1 MSTDQCSTGK
11 VPRNVM
17 PANLCQ
23 SCESYGTEVVEL
35 STSFANPGDNLEAW
49 QTPKF
54 LGHAMKVLEITEE
67 ISEKPRPLGLNED
80 LLLDSTLL
88 SPFFAEA
95 IKRAWFVYAK
105 DDVGMLAEHIAKLKE
120 SVGISPSH
128 GSDCMVQ

>member
-1 MSTDQCSTGK
+1 M
-11 VPRNVM
+11 
-17 PANLCQ
+17 
-23 SCESYGTEVVEL
+23 

-54 LGHAMKVLEITEE
+54 LGHAMKALEITEE

-80 LLLDSTLL
+80 LLLDLTLL

-105 DDVGMLAEHIAKLKE
+105 DNMETLAEHIVKLKE
-120 SVGISPSH
+120 GIGISLSH
-128 GSDCMVQ
+128 ESDRWKR